1 MIPDPRKIIT
11 VFSLS
16 IILLSAAAGQTV
28 QWELSWT
35 ANSEDDMHEYLIF
48 RGTSPEP
55 ATVFA
60 RVAHPAHSYTDSDIE
75 KGVLYYYRLKAVD
88 LASNQSEFSEEI
100 SAALPKVE
108 FPTDLED
115 VVLDPGSTFQIDLN
129 NYVTD
134 PDNSP
139 GEMQWS
145 FAGNTLLA
153 VTIDVASVAT
163 ISAPANW
170 AGQETVSF
178 SVSDSYGF
186 SDAAD
191 VTVYANDDLVP
202 QGEEISIFPLPYK
215 EDDQPAADGITFANL
230 PQNSELLIFNMLGE
244 PVYKEGDLFGTYL
257 WDTLNNAGRKVN
269 SGIYIYHIKAA
280 GKKLKSGKLVIVR

>member
-1 MIPDPRKIIT
+1 MMSNLRKSI
-11 VFSLS
+11 S
-16 IILLSAAAGQTV
+16 IIFLSKVLLSVAAGQTV

-48 RGTSPEP
+48 RGTSPSP
-55 ATVFA
+55 TTVYA
-60 RVAHPAHSYTDSDIE
+60 RVAHPEHRYTDSDIE
-75 KGVLYYYRLKAVD
+75 KGILYYYRLKAVD
-88 LASNQSEFSEEI
+88 LAANQSEFSDEI

-115 VVLDPGSTFQIDLN
+115 VVLDPGSSIQIDLN
-129 NYVTD
+129 NYVID

-145 FAGNTLLA
+145 ASGNTLLG
-153 VTIDVASVAT
+153 VTIDAASVAT

-170 AGQETVSF
+170 TGQETISF
-178 SVSDSYGF
+178 SVSDTYGF
-186 SDAAD
+186 SDIAD
-191 VTVYANDDLVP
+191 VTVYASGDLVP

-215 EDDQPAADGITFANL
+215 EGDQPAAEGITFANL
-230 PQNSELLIFNMLGE
+230 PQTSELLIFNMLGE
-244 PVYKEGDLFGTYL
+244 PVYKESDLFGTYL
-257 WDTLNNAGRKVN
+257 WDTLNNAGKKVN